1 MGYWVSS
8 EINTKID
15 ALKWHVFDIPNGYGT
30 ARAGVAVMRHNAGG
44 GWSDAHINV
53 DGLTVARRRGGSN
66 WGSTINSFVP
76 AGCTVSFGLGVKV
89 VLNILNSWSFNYGW
103 MDKSKNVK
111 RY

>member
-44 GWSDAHINV
+44 GWADGVINV
-53 DGLTVARRRGGSN
+53 DGLTVARRRGGNN
-66 WGSTINSFVP
+66 WGSTINAFVP
-76 AGCTVSFGLGVKV
+76 AGCTVTFGHGGDGGVEYFK
-89 VLNILNSWSFNYGW
+89 F
-103 MDKSKNVK
+103 MEF
-111 RY
+111 